1 MEEVVV
7 SFVFTRVRLATEGF
21 DMGRVVLLEYGV
33 WSMGVLPAAGGFC
46 FGLDGSESARVQ
58 PAAGG
63 SSLCCWTIFRV
74 HWGCMGR
81 LQRIKLWWNIQVV
94 YELVW

>member
-1 MEEVVV
+1 MEEVGTF
-7 SFVFTRVRLATEGF
+7 FVFTRVRLAAEGS

-33 WSMGVLPAAGGFC
+33 WSMGVLPAAGGSC
-46 FGLDGSESARVQ
+46 FGLDGSKSARVQ

-63 SSLCCWTIFRV
+63 FSLCCWTIFRV

-81 LQRIKLWWNIQVV
+81 LQRMKL
-94 YELVW
+94 